1 MEEWRVVSEME
12 EKVITE
18 VIEQLAVL
26 EPAAEDAPQP
36 VHHAFAHFQRRLQQP
51 SRQRPSRLGQPF
63 NSKGSLEMSKRKG
76 WAVALASVL
85 ILAVLFSF
93 PSVRAAASDF
103 LGLFRVQKFAPISI
117 SPERIELLQQL
128 ADQGMAPGEFEVNNE
143 PGAETPVSSLAEA
156 SAQLGIPVRTVT
168 TLGAP
173 GEIYLVDGG
182 DGHLR
187 VDLEGARAIM
197 EAVGA
202 DPLLLPDSLDGARVN
217 VVIFNAVRQVWG
229 DGTELNQSESPYAEY
244 PDDLDPTVLG
254 EALLQVLG
262 VAPESA
268 GSIARSIDW
277 TATFL
282 LPIPQSVGT
291 FSEVTVDGTNGVAM
305 QSLNG
310 EGNALVWEKEG
321 VIYLLNGDKSID
333 ELLSLANS
341 LE

>member
-1 MEEWRVVSEME
+1 MD
-12 EKVITE
+12 EKVVNE
-18 VIEQLAVL
+18 VIEKLGVL

-51 SRQRPSRLGQPF
+51 SGQRPSSRFGQRF
-63 NSKGSLEMSKRKG
+63 SSKGSVEMSKRKG
-76 WAVALASVL
+76 WAVALVSVL

-117 SPERIELLQQL
+117 SPERIEMLEQL
-128 ADQGMAPGEFEVNNE
+128 ADQGMAPGEFEVIHE
-143 PGAETPVSSLAEA
+143 PGAETPLGSLAEA
-156 SAQLGIPVRTVT
+156 AAQLGIPVRTIT

-182 DGHLR
+182 NGRLT

-202 DPLLLPDSLDGARVN
+202 DPLLLPDSLDGARVD
-217 VVIFNAVRQVWG
+217 VVTFNAVHQAWG
-229 DGTELNQSESPYAEY
+229 DGTELVQSESPYAEY
-244 PDDLDPTVLG
+244 PNNVDPVVLG

-262 VAPESA
+262 VDPESA
-268 GSIARSIDW
+268 GNIARSIDW

-282 LPIPQSVGT
+282 LPIPQGIGTFRDVSVG
-291 FSEVTVDGTNGVAM
+291 GTDGVAL

-310 EGNALVWEKEG
+310 EGNAIVWEKDG
-321 VIYLLNGDKSID
+321 IIYLLKGDQTVD
-333 ELLSLANS
+333 ELLALSNS
-341 LE
+341 LQ